1 MRSKPY
7 RNERIVEVL
16 QSLFF
21 VGGPLSYANRYAHKF
36 PEVTGPDGVAAHE
49 VPICMV
55 ALVATAV
62 RVTYELGLHTNI
74 KTQLYAAID
83 EWRTGKH
90 EPTNFSADRYLE
102 PYDGH
107 VYNLEYIRTTKPTAF
122 HTMMAHLYTHA
133 RYVTEMR
140 CHTTADQLLQ
150 WEG

>member
-36 PEVTGPDGVAAHE
+36 PEVTGPDGVAARE

-55 ALVATAV
+55 ALVATA
-62 RVTYELGLHTNI
+62 
-74 KTQLYAAID
+74 LYAAID

-133 RYVTEMR
+133 SGRAR
-140 CHTTADQLLQ
+140 NSSSIDAIDIDQLD
-150 WEG
+150 G